1 MESIRQVFERIKGI
15 KLQRAD
21 NTDKLIAL
29 PVKCFCCW
37 DSGLVRIPSEIR
49 NHLIEGEQDKPFI
62 CQRINCSA
70 GQKYLAAYNASD
82 EERKAAKSP
91 LTRAEYQA
99 IFDVRLNSAV
109 CEAIHR
115 YQLDL
120 WVKARQTGIGDQDQ
134 EF

>member
-1 MESIRQVFERIKGI
+1 MERIKGI
-15 KLQRAD
+15 KIQRTANAD
-21 NTDKLIAL
+21 KQIVL

-37 DSGLVRIPSEIR
+37 DSGIVRIPNAIYD
-49 NHLIEGEQDKPFI
+49 HLIEGEQDKPFI
-62 CQRINCSA
+62 CQRASCSA
-70 GQKYLAAYNASD
+70 GQKYLTAYNASE

-91 LTRAEYQA
+91 LSREQYQA

-109 CEAIHR
+109 CEAIHQ

-120 WVKARQTGIGDQDQ
+120 WVKSRQTGSTVDNQ